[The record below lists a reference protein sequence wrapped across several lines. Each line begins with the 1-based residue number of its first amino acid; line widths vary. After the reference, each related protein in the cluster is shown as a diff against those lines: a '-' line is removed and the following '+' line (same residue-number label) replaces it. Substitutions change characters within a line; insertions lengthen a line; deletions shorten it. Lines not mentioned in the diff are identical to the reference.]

1 MTRPFEPPQPS
12 ARGIQAM
19 ERAVRG
25 VPAVVG
31 WSWLISRLL
40 FFLPL
45 ALSVQL
51 RAPGELAERLRQWD
65 AAHYLQIVAEGYSGD
80 NFAFFPFFPAV
91 TKAVAA
97 VLQLAPL
104 PVALVLTNGAFLM
117 ALVVLERLSRRCLG
131 EQAARAVVLL
141 TCFNPM
147 SIFFAIPYT
156 EAFYL
161 LLTGLTLLVLL
172 GSPLRVPGVAVLGAL
187 SSATRPTGVVI
198 LPSILIAF
206 ARQRGPAAGLVPS
219 LGALGGLGAVA
230 LLNWR
235 LSGDPLAFL
244 HAQKAWEV
252 NPGFNLSGLPFWLE
266 RLSKVF
272 LGPANTKASAL
283 IDGVYPAQFSAVL
296 AVAAVS
302 VGLRRRHPGTSF
314 ALSLVAF
321 LAYWL
326 VAGMSGLNL
335 LVVVGALLLCGW
347 GLGRLPLEVWAFGVA
362 SLLAYLMKQHTMSL
376 ERHIFATVP
385 LLMLQGAWFRE
396 HPRWLR
402 FLVGFGA
409 LLLVIYALRFADG
422 QWIG

>member
-1 MTRPFEPPQPS
+1 M
-12 ARGIQAM
+12 
-19 ERAVRG
+19 
-25 VPAVVG
+25 PAVVG

-45 ALSVQL
+45 AIAVQL

-65 AAHYLQIVAEGYSGD
+65 AAHYLQIVTEGYAGD
-80 NFAFFPFFPAV
+80 NFAFFPLFPAA
-91 TKAVAA
+91 TKAVAG
-97 VLQLAPL
+97 VLHLAPL
-104 PVALVLTNGAFLM
+104 AVALALVNGAFLM
-117 ALVVLERLSRRCLG
+117 ALVVIARLSRRCLG
-131 EQAARAVVLL
+131 EDAARAVVLL

-161 LLTGLTLLVLL
+161 LLTGLTLLCLVRP
-172 GSPLRVPGVAVLGAL
+172 PLRVPGVAVLGAL
-187 SSATRPTGVVI
+187 TSATRPTGVVI

-206 ARQRGPAAGLVPS
+206 LRRRRPAAGLVAS
-219 LGALGGLGAVA
+219 LGALAGLGGVA

-244 HAQKAWEV
+244 HAQQAWEV
-252 NPGFNLSGLPFWLE
+252 RPGFNLSGLPFWLE

-272 LGPANTKASAL
+272 LGPVNTQASAL
-283 IDGVYPAQFSAVL
+283 IDGAYPAQFSAVL
-296 AVAAVS
+296 GVAALAA
-302 VGLRRRHPGTSF
+302 GLRRRQPAISF

-321 LAYWL
+321 LSYWL

-335 LVVVGALLLCGW
+335 LAVVGALLLCGW
-347 GLGRLPLEVWAFGVA
+347 GLGRLPLEVWAFGAA
-362 SLLAYLMKQHTMSL
+362 SLASYLLKQHTMSL

-385 LLMLQGAWFRE
+385 LLMLQGAWFHE

-409 LLLVIYALRFADG
+409 LLLVIYALRFAAG